1 MTSEVGDDT
10 LLIIPCCAK
19 KSPGGATGT
28 PYTDPLRDFVSQKA
42 YERMLGARREAL
54 RVVRSEPKFMS
65 DKYLKNRAIV
75 EGAEFDETNGSGK
88 YLSALGRYVGTLYS
102 VDGLRSAVEATVA
115 AQDRPRIMI
124 LSALY
129 GPLHPHTKIQD
140 YNLKMDD
147 APARVWSDEFSPFL
161 QEYVKRNGI
170 AEISLYLGTK
180 TKYFSVALNAIA
192 ALKAKGLLRRAVQ
205 YHVVNGGTRPTPL
218 AHGQRLLGDLGGTR
232 NPKVY
237 DSSEVQESLL

>member
-1 MTSEVGDDT
+1 MTSEIHADT

-19 KSPGGATGT
+19 KFPDGAVDT
-28 PYTDPLRDFVSQKA
+28 PYTDPLRDFVSKEA

-54 RVVRSEPKFMS
+54 RAIRSEPKFMS
-65 DKYLKNRAIV
+65 DKYLKNSSIV
-75 EGAEFDETNGSGK
+75 EGAEFGGTNCFGK
-88 YLSALGRYVGTLYS
+88 YLPALGRYAGTLYS
-102 VDGLRSAVEATVA
+102 VDGLQPAVDATVA
-115 AQDRPRIMI
+115 APAHPRVMI

-147 APARVWSDEFSPFL
+147 VPARVWSDEFSPFL

-180 TKYFSVALNAIA
+180 TKYFSVAAKAIA

-218 AHGQRLLGDLGGTR
+218 AHGQRLLGDLGGTV

-237 DSSEVQESLL
+237 DSTEVQENIL